1 VDIGDAFPSKY
12 LRPKDL
18 GTAAPVVTIAAV
30 RLERVGQRQIQ
41 KPVCYFVGKT
51 KGLILNKTNATTI
64 AQLLGTP
71 QTEAWAGRQVRLYA
85 TDTTFGKDT
94 VPCIRVKAAVR
105 NVVDFAPG
113 RRG

>member
-1 VDIGDAFPSKY
+1 VNITDAFPSKY

-18 GTAAPVVTIAAV
+18 GAAAPVVTIAAV
-30 RLERVGQRQIQ
+30 RMERVGQRQTS
-41 KPVCYFVGKT
+41 KPVVTFVGKT

-64 AQLLGTP
+64 AQLLGTED
-71 QTEAWAGRQVRLYA
+71 TEQWAGRQVRLYA

-94 VPCIRVKAAVR
+94 VRCIRVKAAVR
-105 NVVDFAPG
+105 NVVEFAPG